1 MQPILKAS
9 EVGYVAN
16 LMIECMRLPDRCL
29 AKCCTN
35 DKHND
40 RPAKHASTG
49 VMLVSGVFRNAGFQA
64 PWLEAKL
71 AYLSGNY
78 REFGTD
84 YLGTLLV

>member
-1 MQPILKAS
+1 
-9 EVGYVAN
+9 
-16 LMIECMRLPDRCL
+16 
-29 AKCCTN
+29 
-35 DKHND
+35 
-40 RPAKHASTG
+40 
-49 VMLVSGVFRNAGFQA
+49 MLVSGVFRNAGFQA